1 MESECTTT
9 VSTPITEGNP
19 KSRQGRTSG
28 PARRSTRGQWTAEED
43 EILTKAVHSFKGK
56 NWKKI
61 AEFFKDRTDVQCLH
75 RWQKVLNPELVKGP
89 WTKEEDEM
97 IVQLIQKYG
106 PKKWS
111 TIARFLPG
119 RIGKQ
124 CRERWHNH
132 LNPAINKE
140 AWTQE
145 EELVLIRAHQIYGN
159 RWAELTKFLP
169 GRSDNGIKNHWH
181 SSVKKKLDSYM
192 SSGLLDQYQAMPLA
206 PYDRSSAL
214 QSAFMQSTMD
224 GSGCVSGQAEQ
235 EAENCQISSMA
246 GCSISATDYQNGI
259 MSMRQHFHPCENSHM
274 NEGAAYHSDQY
285 YYPELEDISVS
296 ISEASNEMEDCSQF
310 PDHSVSASTSHDYQ
324 FDFQELSDISLE
336 MSHNMSELPY
346 TKERKEASLGA
357 PNSTSDI
364 DVATYTNREN
374 VLTPETECCRVL
386 FLDQESEGL
395 SVSRSSTQ
403 EPNEVDQRDCQDPAL
418 CASASEAT
426 KSPMK
431 SSSSTSIATP
441 ASGKETLRPA
451 PLIITPDKYSKK
463 SSGLMCHPFDA
474 EPTNCRTNENG
485 SFICINDP
493 SSSTFVDEGPNNT
506 SEEDQSYHDS
516 KKLVPVNDFASLA
529 EVKPHSLPKHEP
541 NMSSEQHHE
550 DMGASS
556 SLCFPSLD
564 LPAFNDPLHD
574 YSPLGIRKLLM
585 STMTCMSPLRLWG
598 SPTGKKTLV
607 GAKSILRKR
616 TRDLLTPLSEK
627 RSDKKLETDITASL
641 AKDFSRLDVMFDE
654 SESQESISGTSTGEL
669 TSLVSHRMPEEIM
682 NVSKSLVKQQQTCLE
697 ANVHTESVSGVLSES
712 NTNKQVMSP
721 PGQSVAKAEKAQVLT
736 PRNHLQRSLM
746 ATSNKEQHSSSS
758 LCLVINSP
766 SRARNTEGHLANN
779 ETNNENFSIFC
790 GTPFRRGLESPSAW
804 KSPFYVNSL
813 LPSPRFDTDITIED
827 MGYIF
832 SPGERSY
839 ESIGMFTQR
848 HEHTSAFAAFNEMEI
863 SLSPSADDGRKMKDL
878 DKENNDPLVA
888 EGRVLDFNDCESPT
902 K

>member
-1 MESECTTT
+1 MESECATTI
-9 VSTPITEGNP
+9 STPPPDGLTEGNPP
-19 KSRQGRTSG
+19 KSRQGTELHDN
-28 PARRSTRGQWTAEED
+28 QFD
-43 EILTKAVHSFKGK
+43 EILRKAVHNFKGK

-61 AEFFKDRTDVQCLH
+61 AEYFKDRTDVQCLH

-89 WTKEEDEM
+89 WTKEEDDM

-111 TIARFLPG
+111 TIARYLPG

-145 EELVLIRAHQIYGN
+145 EELVLIRAHQVYGN

-206 PYDRSSAL
+206 PYERSSISL
-214 QSAFMQSTMD
+214 D
-224 GSGCVSGQAEQ
+224 CNGCVSGQAEK
-235 EAENCQISSMA
+235 EVENCQISSVA
-246 GCSISATDYQNGI
+246 GCSISARDYQNGMI
-259 MSMRQHFHPCENSHM
+259 NMEHHFHPCENYHK
-274 NEGAAYHSDQY
+274 NEY
-285 YYPELEDISVS
+285 YYPELENISVS
-296 ISEASNEMEDCSQF
+296 ISELSYDMEDCSQF
-310 PDHSVSASTSHDYQ
+310 PDHNVSSQDYH

-336 MSHNMSELPY
+336 MRHSMSELPMPY
-346 TKERKEASLGA
+346 AKESKEASLGGA
-357 PNSTSDI
+357 NSTSNR
-364 DVATYTNREN
+364 DVATYTNTAN
-374 VLTPETECCRVL
+374 VSETECCRIL
-386 FLDQESEGL
+386 FVDQESEGL
-395 SVSRSSTQ
+395 SVSRPSTQ
-403 EPNEVDQRDCQDPAL
+403 EPNEV
-418 CASASEAT
+418 SST
-426 KSPMK
+426 KSPMQ
-431 SSSSTSIATP
+431 SSSSKSIATS

-451 PLIITPDKYSKK
+451 PLIISPDKYSKK
-463 SSGLMCHPFDA
+463 SSELICHPLEA
-474 EPTNCRTNENG
+474 EPNSMTSVNG
-485 SFICINDP
+485 TFITCA
-493 SSSTFVDEGPNNT
+493 NNS
-506 SEEDQSYHDS
+506 SEEDQSYHLNDS

-541 NMSSEQHHE
+541 AEQQHHE

-556 SLCFPSLD
+556 SSLSFPSLD
-564 LPAFNDPLHD
+564 LPVFNSDLLQSKNDPLHD

-585 STMTCMSPLRLWG
+585 STMTCMSPLRLWE

-627 RSDKKLETDITASL
+627 RSDKKLEIDIAASL
-641 AKDFSRLDVMFDE
+641 SKDFSRLDVMFDE
-654 SESQESISGTSTGEL
+654 SESREDSM
-669 TSLVSHRMPEEIM
+669 SLEKPEQSCLDASVKEKGVE
-682 NVSKSLVKQQQTCLE
+682 NV
-697 ANVHTESVSGVLSES
+697 ESVSAVLCES
-712 NTNKQVMSP
+712 NTNKQVLSP
-721 PGQSVAKAEKAQVLT
+721 PGQSVSKSEKAQVST
-736 PRNHLQRSLM
+736 PRNHL
-746 ATSNKEQHSSSS
+746 HSSAS

-766 SRARNTEGHLANN
+766 SRARNTEGHHVDN
-779 ETNNENFSIFC
+779 ETRNENFSIFC

-813 LPSPRFDTDITIED
+813 LHSPRFDTDITIED

-839 ESIGMFTQR
+839 GSIGLMTQR
-848 HEHTSAFAAFNEMEI
+848 DEHTSAFAAFDAMEV
-863 SLSPSADDGRKMKDL
+863 SLSASNYDDARKMKEL
-878 DKENNDPLVA
+878 DKENNDPLLA
-888 EGRVLDFNDCESPT
+888 ERRVLDFNDCESPT
-902 K
+902 KVTEEPSSSYLLKGCR

>member
-9 VSTPITEGNP
+9 SSTPPQGVTEGNP

-145 EELVLIRAHQIYGN
+145 EELLLIRAHQIYGN

-206 PYDRSSAL
+206 PYDRNS
-214 QSAFMQSTMD
+214 FMQSTMD

-235 EAENCQISSMA
+235 EIEH
-246 GCSISATDYQNGI
+246 GI
-259 MSMRQHFHPCENSHM
+259 MNMGQHFHPCENSHT
-274 NEGAAYHSDQY
+274 NERAAYHPDQY
-285 YYPELEDISVS
+285 YYPDLEDISVS
-296 ISEASNEMEDCSQF
+296 ISEASYDMEDCSQF
-310 PDHSVSASTSHDYQ
+310 PDHNVSASTSQDYQ
-324 FDFQELSDISLE
+324 FDFQDLSDISLE
-336 MSHNMSELPY
+336 MSHNTSELPMTY
-346 TKERKEASLGA
+346 TKERKEAALGA
-357 PNSTSDI
+357 PNSKSNI
-364 DVATYTNREN
+364 DVAAYTN
-374 VLTPETECCRVL
+374 TSETECCRVL
-386 FLDQESEGL
+386 FLDQESEGV

-403 EPNEVDQRDCQDPAL
+403 EPHKVL
-418 CASASEAT
+418 CASASDSQVSEAT

-463 SSGLMCHPFDA
+463 SSGLICHPF
-474 EPTNCRTNENG
+474 ETHENG

-493 SSSTFVDEGPNNT
+493 SSSTCVDEGPNN
-506 SEEDQSYHDS
+506 SIEEDQSYHLNDS

-529 EVKPHSLPKHEP
+529 EAKPHSLPKRET

-585 STMTCMSPLRLWG
+585 STMTCMSPLRLLE

-627 RSDKKLETDITASL
+627 RSDKKLETDIAASL
-641 AKDFSRLDVMFDE
+641 AKDFSRLDVMFDD
-654 SESQESISGTSTGEL
+654 SENQESISG
-669 TSLVSHRMPEEIM
+669 MPEETM
-682 NVSKSLVKQQQTCLE
+682 DVSKSIVQPQQTCLE
-697 ANVHTESVSGVLSES
+697 ANVQHAQSFSGVLSES
-712 NTNKQVMSP
+712 NTNKQVLSP
-721 PGQSVAKAEKAQVLT
+721 PGQSVTKAEKAQVST
-736 PRNHLQRSLM
+736 PRNHLQRTLM
-746 ATSNKEQHSSSS
+746 ATSNKEQHSPSS

-766 SRARNTEGHLANN
+766 SRARNTESHLANN

-848 HEHTSAFAAFNEMEI
+848 HEHTSAFAAFNAMEI
-863 SLSPSADDGRKMKDL
+863 SLSPSTDDAKKMKDL
-878 DKENNDPLVA
+878 DKENNDPLMVPIHSLSKRRVECWTSTIA
-888 EGRVLDFNDCESPT
+888 SLPPSNRRSLILPLEGDV
-902 K
+902 

>member
-9 VSTPITEGNP
+9 SSTPPPPPPQGMITEGNP

-28 PARRSTRGQWTAEED
+28 PARRSTRGQWTPEED

-181 SSVKKKLDSYM
+181 SAVKKKLDSYM

-206 PYDRSSAL
+206 PYDRNSAL
-214 QSAFMQSTMD
+214 QSAFMHSTVD
-224 GSGCVSGQAEQ
+224 GSGCLSGQAEQ
-235 EAENCQISSMA
+235 EIKMA
-246 GCSISATDYQNGI
+246 GQNGI
-259 MSMRQHFHPCENSHM
+259 MNMSQHFHPCEDSQM

-296 ISEASNEMEDCSQF
+296 ISEGSY
-310 PDHSVSASTSHDYQ
+310 VSASTSHDYQ

-336 MSHNMSELPY
+336 MSHNMSELPIPY

-364 DVATYTNREN
+364 DV
-374 VLTPETECCRVL
+374 LTSESECCRVL

-395 SVSRSSTQ
+395 SVSRSSSQ
-403 EPNEVDQRDCQDPAL
+403 EPHEVNKEDCQDPVS

-431 SSSSTSIATP
+431 SSSTTSIATP

-463 SSGLMCHPFDA
+463 SSGLICHPFEA
-474 EPTNCRTNENG
+474 EPDCRGNEKG

-493 SSSTFVDEGPNNT
+493 PSSSTCVDEGPNNT
-506 SEEDQSYHDS
+506 SEEDQPYHLNDS

-529 EVKPHSLPKHEP
+529 DVKPRSLPKHEP

-550 DMGASS
+550 DMGASSS

-585 STMTCMSPLRLWG
+585 SSMACMSPLRLWE

-627 RSDKKLETDITASL
+627 RSDKKLETDIAASL
-641 AKDFSRLDVMFDE
+641 AKHFSRLDVMFDE
-654 SESQESISGTSTGEL
+654 SESHESISG
-669 TSLVSHRMPEEIM
+669 MPAVDIR
-682 NVSKSLVKQQQTCLE
+682 KSLSKPQQTCLE
-697 ANVHTESVSGVLSES
+697 TNVRQMDDSEPDVEHAESSSGVLSES
-712 NTNKQVMSP
+712 NTNKQVLSP
-721 PGQSVAKAEKAQVLT
+721 PGQSETKSVKAQVST
-736 PRNHLQRSLM
+736 PRNHLQKTLM
-746 ATSNKEQHSSSS
+746 GTSNKEQHSSSS
-758 LCLVINSP
+758 FCLVINSP

-848 HEHTSAFAAFNEMEI
+848 HEHHTSAFAAFNAMEI
-863 SLSPSADDGRKMKDL
+863 SLSPSTDEARKMKDL
-878 DKENNDPLVA
+878 DKENNDPLLA